1 MIGSGDCLQLSPV
14 LNILYGDFGTLCI
27 ESQVFNKKSFT
38 HHINLTVLVSFN
50 VNDVSGSQVSTWCQ

>member
-1 MIGSGDCLQLSPV
+1 VIGSGDCLQLSPV

-38 HHINLTVLVSFN
+38 HHINLSF
-50 VNDVSGSQVSTWCQ
+50 SEF

>member
-38 HHINLTVLVSFN
+38 HHINLTVYATRRGIFN
-50 VNDVSGSQVSTWCQ
+50 LCCE